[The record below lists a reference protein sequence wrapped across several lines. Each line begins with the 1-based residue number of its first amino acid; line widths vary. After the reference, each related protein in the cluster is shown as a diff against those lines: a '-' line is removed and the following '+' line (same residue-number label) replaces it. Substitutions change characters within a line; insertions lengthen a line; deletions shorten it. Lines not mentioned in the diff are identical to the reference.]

1 MRKTALFLV
10 ICLVATLFAGC
21 AGTPVI
27 YHEDCTCPVET
38 NQEAPAATVS
48 PAAPEAPA
56 AEGALK
62 TGLAV
67 VAGVGDSKSA
77 TAEEAGEGKYDV
89 TLVGVLVDD
98 NGVIQDCVI
107 DGVSTAVQ
115 FDASGALVTDVAVAP
130 QTKNELGEN
139 YGMVAWGGAIAE
151 WDAQAAA
158 LAKFAVGKTVE
169 ELKSGAIDETGKAPA
184 GSDLATQATI
194 YLGGYV
200 AGIEKAVANAQ
211 HLGAQAGDTLKLVA
225 VNEISGSAAAT
236 AEAEGLAQLYT
247 TASALT
253 FNGETITSCAIDAV
267 QAKVNFDT
275 TGTVTTDL
283 TAPVLT
289 KNELG
294 ENYGMVAYGGAI
306 AEWDA
311 QAAAFASY
319 ITGKTAADVAGI
331 AVNEKTAPTDAD
343 LTTSVTIKIGGFQQL
358 VAKAAE
364 AAADN
369 AGADAGALKTGLA
382 VIAGIGDSKSA
393 AADAAGEGK
402 YDVTL
407 VGVLVDDNGVIQDCI
422 IDGIATSVQF
432 DASGALVT
440 DVAVAPQTK
449 NELGEN
455 YGMVAW
461 GGAIA
466 EWDEQAAALAKFA
479 VGKTVE
485 ELKSGAID
493 ETGKAPAGSD
503 LATQATIY
511 LGGYVSGIE
520 KAVANA
526 QHLGAQAG
534 DTLKLVAVNE
544 ISGSTAATAEAEGLA
559 QLYTT
564 ASALT
569 FNGETIT
576 SCAIDAVQA
585 KVNFDT
591 TGTVTTDLTAP
602 VLTKNELG
610 ENYGMVAYGG
620 AIAEW
625 DAQAAAFASYITG
638 KTAADVAGI
647 AVNEKTAPTDADLT
661 ASVTIKIGGFQD
673 LIAKAAQ

>member
-21 AGTPVI
+21 AGTPVV
-27 YHEDCTCPVET
+27 YYTECTCPVESH
-38 NQEAPAATVS
+38 QAAAAPVA

-67 VAGVGDSKSA
+67 VAGIGESKSA
-77 TAEEAGEGKYDV
+77 T
-89 TLVGVLVDD
+89 
-98 NGVIQDCVI
+98 
-107 DGVSTAVQ
+107 
-115 FDASGALVTDVAVAP
+115 
-130 QTKNELGEN
+130 
-139 YGMVAWGGAIAE
+139 
-151 WDAQAAA
+151 
-158 LAKFAVGKTVE
+158 
-169 ELKSGAIDETGKAPA
+169 
-184 GSDLATQATI
+184 
-194 YLGGYV
+194 
-200 AGIEKAVANAQ
+200 
-211 HLGAQAGDTLKLVA
+211 
-225 VNEISGSAAAT
+225 
-236 AEAEGLAQLYT
+236 
-247 TASALT
+247 
-253 FNGETITSCAIDAV
+253 
-267 QAKVNFDT
+267 
-275 TGTVTTDL
+275 
-283 TAPVLT
+283 
-289 KNELG
+289 
-294 ENYGMVAYGGAI
+294 
-306 AEWDA
+306 
-311 QAAAFASY
+311 
-319 ITGKTAADVAGI
+319 
-331 AVNEKTAPTDAD
+331 
-343 LTTSVTIKIGGFQQL
+343 
-358 VAKAAE
+358 
-364 AAADN
+364 
-369 AGADAGALKTGLA
+369 
-382 VIAGIGDSKSA
+382 
-393 AADAAGEGK
+393 ADAAGEGK

-407 VGVLVDDNGVIQDCI
+407 VAVLVDEGGVIQDCV
-422 IDGIATSVQF
+422 IDGVAASVQF
-432 DASGALVT
+432 DAAGALVT
-440 DVAVAPQTK
+440 DVTVAPQTK

-511 LGGYVSGIE
+511 LGGYVSAIE

-534 DTLKLVAVNE
+534 DVLKLVATNE
-544 ISGSTAATAEAEGLA
+544 ISDSTAATAEAEGLA

-564 ASALT
+564 ASAVT

-585 KVNFDT
+585 KVNFDA
-591 TGTVTTDLTAP
+591 TGAVTTDLTAP
-602 VLTKNELG
+602 VQTKNELG
-610 ENYGMVAYGG
+610 ENYGMVAWGG

-638 KTAADVAGI
+638 KTAADVASI
-647 AVNEKTAPTDADLT
+647 AVTDTTAPAEADLA